1 MKILIN
7 ILVSG
12 AALWV
17 ATLVVPGIHI
27 EASIQGFL
35 IVAVIFGLVNAFVRP
50 IARLIS
56 LPIRL
61 LTLGLFSF
69 VINALMLML
78 TDWLAGD
85 ALMIEGGFG
94 GQLLR
99 ALVGSVVVSAAST
112 LIGWI
117 IPGDD

>member
-7 ILVSG
+7 VLISA
-12 AALWV
+12 AALWI

-27 EASIQGFL
+27 EESIQGFL
-35 IVAVIFGLVNAFVRP
+35 IVAVVFGLVNAFVRP

-78 TDWLAGD
+78 TDWLAGE
-85 ALMIEGGFG
+85 ALSIEGGFG
-94 GQLLR
+94 EQLLR
-99 ALVGSVVVSAAST
+99 ALAASVVVSVAST

-117 IPGDD
+117 VPGDD

>member
-1 MKILIN
+1 MKIFVNFLIS
-7 ILVSG
+7 V
-12 AALWV
+12 AALWI

-27 EASIQGFL
+27 EASIGGFL
-35 IVAVIFGLVNAFVRP
+35 MVAVVFGLVNAFLRP

-69 VINALMLML
+69 VINALMFML
-78 TDWLAGD
+78 TDTLAGD
-85 ALMIEGGFG
+85 ALTIEGGLLAR
-94 GQLLR
+94 LLR
-99 ALVGSVVVSAAST
+99 AFVASIVVSIAST

-117 IPGDD
+117 VPGDE

>member
-1 MKILIN
+1 MKILVN
-7 ILVSG
+7 ALVTV
-12 AALWV
+12 AALWI
-17 ATLVVPGIHI
+17 ATLVVPGIRI
-27 EASIQGFL
+27 DSSIQGYVV
-35 IVAVIFGLVNAFVRP
+35 VAVVFGLVNAFVRP

-69 VINALMLML
+69 VINALMFML

-85 ALMIEGGFG
+85 ALTIEGGFAT
-94 GQLLR
+94 QLLR
-99 ALVGSVVVSAAST
+99 AFIASIVVSVAST

-117 IPGDD
+117 VPGDD